1 MFSQQKISIKCSVYI
16 LIIAVFFVSTSGFA
30 QKKPTADTVF
40 FLANKKGLLGKI
52 GKSVSVNQIPDI
64 LPDNGASKNEEEFA
78 PYRGK
83 VIRKILIQKLGFNK
97 SVYDTLNNK
106 KTFLTNLGDAFHT
119 STRKQVIRNNL
130 FFAEG
135 DSLQPNLL
143 ADNDKFLRD
152 LSFLQDAKI
161 LVSDSYVNS
170 DSVDIIIVSKDV
182 FPIGGSLSEV
192 SADKVIFEMNDDNL
206 LGSGDRIQIQNLV
219 DVNRDPSFGFGAEYR
234 KRNISG
240 TFINLTIGYNNQ
252 NPTFNT
258 GRREEK
264 SVYVRG
270 ELPLVSPYHSITG
283 AFELSRN
290 STVNRYID
298 DSIYQ
303 TFNQYSY
310 TSIDAWIGLS
320 IGAKRNLRYNF
331 STRKKELISLRL
343 LNRDFSNVPTIT
355 SVKYDS
361 RYTDLRGLL
370 TTYTIFQ
377 QDFYHTNF
385 IYGFGRNEDIPE
397 GFNLS
402 FTGGWTNQNEFSRLY
417 FGADYQR
424 SYFGDYSRFLNYNIK
439 LGGYYNNKRLED
451 ISFLASVE
459 SFTKLRKLGASTW
472 YLRHFL
478 SGSFTQ
484 QFNTFL
490 NDPLRLSS
498 IYGLPVSRDPTT
510 ISSGRVT
517 INLESVFYN
526 TWSFV
531 GFRFAPFGFAN
542 FSYLK
547 NTGKAILEGDF
558 YSAIGAGVRTRNEN
572 LVFGTMEL
580 KAFYFPRT
588 IDNMRQWNVTFTT
601 DLKFRY
607 STQLVRRPDVVQVN

>member
-1 MFSQQKISIKCSVYI
+1 MAIFRIILVKISYFVCFLVIFLIAFPSFSQTVK
-16 LIIAVFFVSTSGFA
+16 
-30 QKKPTADTVF
+30 ADTVF

-52 GKSVSVNQIPDI
+52 GKSVSVNQIPDV
-64 LPDNGASKNEEEFA
+64 LPDNGASKNEEEFL
-78 PYRGK
+78 PFKGK
-83 VIRKILIQKLGFNK
+83 IIRKILIQKIGFNK
-97 SVYDTLNNK
+97 SIYDTANNK
-106 KTFLTNLGDAFHT
+106 KTFLTNLGDALHT

-135 DSLQPNLL
+135 DSLYPNLL

-161 LVSDSYVNS
+161 LVSDAYVNA

-182 FPIGGSLSEV
+182 FPIGGSLSE
-192 SADKVIFEMNDDNL
+192 ATTEMAIFELNDDNL
-206 LGSGDRIQIQNLV
+206 FGSGDRIQIQNLF
-219 DVNRDPSFGFGAEYR
+219 DSRRNPNFGFGAEYR
-234 KRNISG
+234 KRNIAG
-240 TFINLTIGYNNQ
+240 TFINLTLGYNNQ
-252 NPTFNT
+252 NPSFNT
-258 GRREEK
+258 GRREEQ
-264 SVYVRG
+264 SVYIKG

-290 STVNRYID
+290 STANRYVN

-303 TFNQYSY
+303 KFDQYSY
-310 TSIDAWIGLS
+310 SNLDAWLGFS
-320 IGAKRNLRYNF
+320 IGARSQLKYNF
-331 STRKKELISLRL
+331 LTRKKELISFRL
-343 LNRDFSNVPTIT
+343 LNRDFNKVPTIT
-355 SVKYDS
+355 STNYDS
-361 RYTDLRGLL
+361 RYTDLRGVLSSF
-370 TTYTIFQ
+370 TVFQ

-402 FTGGWTNQNEFSRLY
+402 FTGGWTNQNDFSRLY
-417 FGADYQR
+417 LGVDYQR
-424 SYFGDYSRFLNYNIK
+424 SYFGNNSKYLNYNIK
-439 LGGYYNNKRLED
+439 LGGYYNKNRLED
-451 ISFLASVE
+451 INFLASVE
-459 SFTKLRKLGASTW
+459 AFTKLRKLGNSTW
-472 YLRHFL
+472 YLRHFF

-484 QFNTFL
+484 QINTFL

-498 IYGLPVSRDPTT
+498 IYGLPVSRNPST

-517 INLESVFYN
+517 VNMESVFYN
-526 TWSFV
+526 TWSLA

-547 NTGKAILEGDF
+547 TSGGELFNGDF

-588 IDNMRQWNVTFTT
+588 IDNMKQWNITFTT

-607 STQLVRRPDVVQVN
+607 ITQLVRKPDVVQVN